1 MVYARDSTA
10 CLPGAIVEDFA
21 VIKCLLKGV
30 AVLSL
35 AVLAG
40 CAGATVSQETE
51 SAPVTNSAPSQI
63 VVYPFAT
70 NPDEVTLNSGILQ
83 REYRDISGANVDE
96 QQAQIAKLTAQN
108 VCLQV
113 VNALTK
119 RGYNALCQ
127 KRGMAPGGGNVLVVD
142 GDFTDI
148 NEGNRLRRMVIGFGV
163 GASVLDT
170 NVYVYQPAPGGGQ
183 HQVLS
188 FNTHADSGEMPGVA
202 VTGPAGAAA
211 GGAAAAATIGA
222 NVAAGGVRTYRSTI
236 DFLGDKTAQQIDDAL
251 IKYFQQQ
258 GWPAVATPTRG

>member
-1 MVYARDSTA
+1 
-10 CLPGAIVEDFA
+10 
-21 VIKCLLKGV
+21 
-30 AVLSL
+30 
-35 AVLAG
+35 VLASCLKRIGLLCLVVLTG
-40 CAGATVSQETE
+40 CAGATVSQEKE
-51 SAPVTNSAPSQI
+51 SAPVTNSAPTQI

-70 NPDEVTLNSGILQ
+70 NPDEVTLNSSIFQ
-83 REYRDISGANVDE
+83 RGYRDISGANVDD

-113 VNALTK
+113 VNALAQK
-119 RGYNALCQ
+119 GYNALCQ
-127 KRGMAPGGGNVLVVD
+127 KRGLPPGTGNNLVVD
-142 GDFTDI
+142 GEFTDI
-148 NEGNRLRRMVIGFGV
+148 NEGNRLRRMVIGFGA

-236 DFLGDKTAQQIDDAL
+236 DFLGDKTSQQIVDAL

-258 GWPAVATPTRG
+258 GWPAVAAPSQG